1 MKKLLLLLVLG
12 MVIGFNQSAS
22 AQEYKSAIG
31 LRLGYPLSVSY
42 KTFLNDKAA
51 LELMGGFR
59 SWASY
64 RSVNIG
70 ALYQIHNPIESVS
83 GLSWY
88 FGGGLQA
95 AFYSWDSGY
104 LADDAGKTSIG
115 ISGNIGLDY
124 KFANTPINLS
134 LDWIPTYWLTGYYD
148 GFGSAI
154 GGLAVRYTF

>member
-1 MKKLLLLLVLG
+1 MKNLLLLLVLG

-42 KTFLNDKAA
+42 KTFLNDKA
-51 LELMGGFR
+51 
-59 SWASY
+59 
-64 RSVNIG
+64 
-70 ALYQIHNPIESVS
+70 
-83 GLSWY
+83 
-88 FGGGLQA
+88 
-95 AFYSWDSGY
+95 
-104 LADDAGKTSIG
+104 
-115 ISGNIGLDY
+115 GNIGLDY